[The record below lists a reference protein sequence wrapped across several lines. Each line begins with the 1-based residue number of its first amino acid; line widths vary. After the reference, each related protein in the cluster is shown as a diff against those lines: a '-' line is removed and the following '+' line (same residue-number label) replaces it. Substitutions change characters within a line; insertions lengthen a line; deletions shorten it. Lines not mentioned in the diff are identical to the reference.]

1 MKYMATFV
9 FCLFRALYQ
18 GTDKIL
24 DFPKNLYD
32 EKTKAISI
40 VAGYIDKVP
49 TLVEGREG
57 LIKKIRLYLWIIIDI
72 ISLIIDGQ
80 WVSCQNVRMEIYGT

>member
-9 FCLFRALYQ
+9 LCLFRALYQ

-24 DFPKNLYD
+24 DFPKNLYN
-32 EKTKAISI
+32 EKTKAVSI

-57 LIKKIRLYLWIIIDI
+57 LIKKIRLYLWKP
-72 ISLIIDGQ
+72 ISHNRWTVGLM
-80 WVSCQNVRMEIYGT
+80 SKRTYGNL